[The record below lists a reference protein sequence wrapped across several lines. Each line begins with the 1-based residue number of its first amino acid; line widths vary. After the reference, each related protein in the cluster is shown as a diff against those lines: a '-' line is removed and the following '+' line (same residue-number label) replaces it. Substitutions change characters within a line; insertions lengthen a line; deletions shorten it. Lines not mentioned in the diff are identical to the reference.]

1 MQLKVFARVQG
12 KPQTWDENDKIFV
25 SLAYGYEN
33 DDTRYETP
41 TLQRLPV
48 GEPLMVASFI
58 LLSILS
64 GLVVMWLTTAY
75 YSKIWSG
82 TGERDS
88 STNENANKKQK
99 FRVHFS
105 LYQATALVF
114 SCFNIC
120 NFGTFVIALLFK
132 YPDLG
137 TKDCWVDIA
146 FKSKLGV
153 VLLLCMVHLLVAIS
167 AVRVPKQYLC
177 HLGSFSGS
185 YKWCICCRIAKC
197 LTSNTAEL
205 EDSIPCL
212 LKWKTCQTLALFNIL
227 VFLQTIGVAFI
238 PIFVF
243 LLLYTFRVLSVLV
256 FMASSTFCLVVFVA
270 TLLQFDAATS
280 RYKTKLFLE
289 AMITFFLFVFLGVI
303 VALYL
308 FMLSHGLH
316 TGGLEGFLL
325 SLLPSLILTGLGWGV
340 KSKMLYKIKKIES
353 S

>member
-25 SLAYGYEN
+25 SLAYGYEKDGTKN
-33 DDTRYETP
+33 ETLP
-41 TLQRLPV
+41 RLPV

-58 LLSILS
+58 LLSSLS

-82 TGERDS
+82 TGEQES
-88 STNENANKKQK
+88 STNENKKQK
-99 FRVHFS
+99 YRVHFS

-167 AVRVPKQYLC
+167 AVRVPEQYLC

-185 YKWCICCRIAKC
+185 YKWCICCHIAKC

-256 FMASSTFCLVVFVA
+256 FIASSTFCLVVFVA

-289 AMITFFLFVFLGVI
+289 AMITFFLFIFLGVI

-316 TGGLEGFLL
+316 TGGLQGFLL
-325 SLLPSLILTGLGWGV
+325 SLFHSLILTGLGWGV
-340 KSKMLYKIKKIES
+340 KSKVLYKIKKIECS